1 MNDFDYENMQKK
13 RIARGAYAKKGGSRS
28 KKCTLPGD
36 FLTSAEKAKLST
48 TLVNVNLKAPMA
60 VADFL
65 KCSPEIQR
73 EYLEWLHGE
82 YNATSKMISGELFG
96 RADGWLATF
105 TSTRAPH
112 LRDVFPKTRRPKM
125 TKSERTRW
133 LEFIGKPDLDDNKD
147 IKPYRDDPAPEPE
160 IQPVSATRYYQS
172 YKPRPEEL
180 EAEPLEKKSGKPV
193 HPTRLTRLT
202 ATYDGPIT
210 AEELALVL
218 TDIMGARACASISID
233 ITF

>member
-1 MNDFDYENMQKK
+1 M
-13 RIARGAYAKKGGSRS
+13 
-28 KKCTLPGD
+28 
-36 FLTSAEKAKLST
+36 
-48 TLVNVNLKAPMA
+48 
-60 VADFL
+60 
-65 KCSPEIQR
+65 
-73 EYLEWLHGE
+73 
-82 YNATSKMISGELFG
+82 
-96 RADGWLATF
+96 
-105 TSTRAPH
+105 
-112 LRDVFPKTRRPKM
+112 
-125 TKSERTRW
+125 
-133 LEFIGKPDLDDNKD
+133 
-147 IKPYRDDPAPEPE
+147 
-160 IQPVSATRYYQS
+160 SATRYYQS